1 MNVPHSTSSP
11 ANGSLPDLSK
21 DGVSVWSDLF
31 ALTKARLSLM
41 VVFTTTIGYC
51 MGAQNPWQGWGIG
64 FAVLGTSLAA
74 ASAAV
79 LNQVLEIQVD
89 DRMERTRNRPLPR
102 KRVRPAS
109 AVLLGVVLGLLG
121 VGVLWLY
128 STPRAS
134 LLAAATILIYLFG
147 YTPLKRI
154 SAWCTWVGA
163 ISGAIPPVIGW
174 AGTDSQQNWVGW
186 VLFGILF
193 LWQIPHFLAIAWLYK
208 HEYENAGLVMISRK
222 DESGFFTAM
231 QTVIF
236 SILLCALVAYP
247 LVRADMYP
255 FYAIGAGLA
264 NILLLGSSIVFC
276 MERSRVSA
284 RRLFFA
290 SILYLPAMLLFFA
303 FGVRA
308 YRGS

>member
-1 MNVPHSTSSP
+1 M
-11 ANGSLPDLSK
+11 
-21 DGVSVWSDLF
+21 WSDF
-31 ALTKARLSLM
+31 AVLTKARLSLM
-41 VVFTTTIGYC
+41 VVFTTMIGYC
-51 MGAQNPWQGWGIG
+51 MGAQNPWHGWGMV

-102 KRVRPAS
+102 KRVRPLS
-109 AVLLGVVLGLLG
+109 AIVLGVILGLLG

-128 STPRAS
+128 STAMS
-134 LLAAATILIYLFG
+134 AFLAAATIFIYLFA
-147 YTPLKRI
+147 YTPLKRM

-163 ISGAIPPVIGW
+163 VSGAIPPVIGW
-174 AGTDSQQNWVGW
+174 AGTDSRQNWVGW

-208 HEYENAGLVMISRK
+208 HEYETAGLIMISRK
-222 DESGFFTAM
+222 DETGFFTAI
-231 QTVIF
+231 QTVLF
-236 SILLCALVAYP
+236 SVLLCALAAYP
-247 LVRADMYP
+247 LFRADMYA
-255 FYAIGAGLA
+255 FYGIGAGIA
-264 NILLLGSSIVFC
+264 NILLLGSAIVFW

-284 RRLFFA
+284 RRLFFT

-308 YRGS
+308 YHSA

>member
-1 MNVPHSTSSP
+1 VSAPHSTPSP
-11 ANGSLPDLSK
+11 VDGSLADLSRG
-21 DGVSVWSDLF
+21 GVSIWSDLF

-51 MGAQNPWQGWGIG
+51 MGAQNPWLGWGMA

-89 DRMERTRNRPLPR
+89 ERMERTRNRPLPR

-109 AVLLGVVLGLLG
+109 AILLGVVLGLLG

-128 STPRAS
+128 STPKAA

-174 AGTDSQQNWVGW
+174 AGTNSDQNWVGW

-222 DESGFFTAM
+222 DESGFFTAI

-236 SILLCALVAYP
+236 SVLLCALAAYP
-247 LVRADMYP
+247 LYQANMYT
-255 FYAIGAGLA
+255 FYGVGAGIA
-264 NILLLGSSIVFC
+264 NVLLLGSSIVFC

-284 RRLFFA
+284 RRLFFT

-303 FGVRA
+303 FGIRA
-308 YRGS
+308 YKGS